1 MGAAVSPTEL
11 QTLIYAARRG
21 EPFMFLRDD
30 DGSQRVVT
38 LTGDRL
44 VLGRAPGSDL
54 EIAWDPRVSGV
65 HAYLERRGPRWVI
78 EDDGLSRNGTFVN
91 GERLRGQRTLRDGD
105 VLRLGDTAI
114 GFRDPETEPV
124 VATVSVTTLA
134 VPDVSEAQ
142 RRVLVALC
150 RPLTADEPSG
160 AGDERADR
168 RRTGAQPVRGQRTPA
183 RAVRSL
189 RPRRRAAE
197 PEAPPA
203 RGASASGQ
211 RRAPRGSS
219 VGPRPRPTRSGPSRR
234 PSSCR
239 GACVRNHRPR
249 SSRTRSRSIRSLGWP
264 AAWRWV
270 AATSAARRRWWSAAP
285 GWLSSSKGSC
295 W

>member
-11 QTLIYAARRG
+11 QTLIYAVRRG
-21 EPFMFLRDD
+21 EPFVFLRDD

-150 RPLTADEPSG
+150 RPLTADEPSAPATNEQIAAELVLSLSAVKG
-160 AGDERADR
+160 HLRVLFGRFGLDDAPQNQKRLLLAERAL
-168 RRTGAQPVRGQRTPA
+168 AASVVR
-183 RAVRSL
+183 
-189 RPRRRAAE
+189 
-197 PEAPPA
+197 PEDL
-203 RGASASGQ
+203 
-211 RRAPRGSS
+211 
-219 VGPRPRPTRSGPSRR
+219 
-234 PSSCR
+234 
-239 GACVRNHRPR
+239 H
-249 SSRTRSRSIRSLGWP
+249 
-264 AAWRWV
+264 
-270 AATSAARRRWWSAAP
+270 
-285 GWLSSSKGSC
+285 
-295 W
+295 